1 MEKDRKFRALAI
13 AAICV
18 AIVGVSVAYAALS
31 ATLSITGTATVSTEN
46 AWKVE
51 WSAVTEITKSSA
63 VTLKEGVTK
72 PTITAGNQGITW
84 EATFGAPKATL
95 SFTATFKNSG
105 TIPAKLQEGTYVAAT
120 GDASAN
126 FTYEVKVGSDDISTK
141 TGYILTSGKEV
152 IVTVTVTFDA
162 AGALTDTELSALNNK
177 TATFTL
183 NLPFTQATDAEVNAT
198 GAKKF

>member
-18 AIVGVSVAYAALS
+18 AIVGVSVAYAALT

-51 WSAVTEITKSSA
+51 WSAVSEITKSSA
-63 VTLKEGVTK
+63 VTLKENVTK

-162 AGALTDTELSALNNK
+162 AGSLTDTQLAALNDK